1 MRSRDYRTKNLFESR
16 NTIDFN
22 PENPENRE
30 AVFISY
36 KRKSDRDMAQTCAA
50 ILKDTP
56 GLYYWIDEEHAEAK
70 DSDIEIARCIEEGL
84 DATSALLGII
94 GTDTLKSAWIP
105 YEIGGAR
112 GRQRFNERF
121 DKERLLEE
129 EAHPLIAHLIYEPSI
144 TELPGFIKLGTPL
157 RCLCE
162 VQQWAAYIAE
172 ILRKESVPL
181 YEVRSIR
188 KQHGIQDIYKKNVQF
203 FTEIKYS

>member
-1 MRSRDYRTKNLFESR
+1 MQSRNYRTKNLFELK
-16 NTIDFN
+16 NTRDFN
-22 PENPENRE
+22 LENPEHQE

-36 KRKSDRDMAQTCAA
+36 KREPDRGMAQVCAA

-70 DSDIEIARCIEEGL
+70 DSDINIARCIEEGL

-94 GTDTLKSAWIP
+94 GKKTLESAWIP

-121 DKERLLEE
+121 DNERWSEE
-129 EAHPLIAHLIYEPSI
+129 EAHPLIAHLIYDSSI
-144 TELPGFIKLGTPL
+144 TELPGFMELGTPL

-162 VQQWAAYIAE
+162 VEQWAAYIAD

-181 YEVRSIR
+181 NEVRIIQKR
-188 KQHGIQDIYKKNVQF
+188 HGIQDIYKKNVNF
-203 FTEIKYS
+203 FTEMRYS